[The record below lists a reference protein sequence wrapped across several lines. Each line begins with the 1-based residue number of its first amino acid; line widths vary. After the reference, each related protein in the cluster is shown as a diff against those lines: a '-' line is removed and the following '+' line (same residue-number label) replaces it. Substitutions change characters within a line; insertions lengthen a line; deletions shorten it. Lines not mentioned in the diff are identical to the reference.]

1 MVHACMQTKHVS
13 ETIIIKLL
21 YVYMYILRDV
31 NCMEVVKIHT
41 AISNQLHADSPGNKD
56 EDQQP

>member
-1 MVHACMQTKHVS
+1 
-13 ETIIIKLL
+13 
-21 YVYMYILRDV
+21 MYILRDV

-41 AISNQLHADSPGNKD
+41 AISDQLHADSPGNKD